1 MGYKNITRG
10 REVVMARVHSLV
22 IIRKVAAGLAL
33 VLACSGGLSVQA
45 KDGLQKISS
54 IRSFNNV
61 AEKAEMAVVVF
72 YEKDKKKI
80 RADKDLA
87 SKVERVER
95 IFSNVSRSFDYKE
108 AEILFLQVDTAR
120 RDLQGLLGDYQIG
133 AIPTYMLFKFGEP
146 VKQGDKIAML
156 TGMASA
162 DQIRQFIDTFF
173 KDRIKSIVEE
183 KAKLREKRAEESY
196 YYGWG
201 WGGWGY
207 PYYYWNYPYYGWGY
221 GCGWG
226 RCWW

>member
-183 KAKLREKRAEESY
+183 KAKLR
-196 YYGWG
+196 
-201 WGGWGY
+201 
-207 PYYYWNYPYYGWGY
+207 
-221 GCGWG
+221 
-226 RCWW
+226 